1 MKLTLEDIR
10 NLCTESSFERGIQYF
25 KMGKVNSLEQLDDKI
40 TAIVQGE
47 YDYQVTIYND
57 NNKITADCTCPY
69 DWGGYCKHI
78 IATLIALFMNGEEKI
93 IKKSKNEDK
102 SEVILNS
109 LSLDEIK
116 EFLKTEFNDNPA
128 LKESFV
134 IHFSGK
140 SSKERNLLD
149 YKKEI
154 NQSFREIGDRHGFI
168 KYGINIDFF
177 EFHDLAYRFEKAGNI
192 LEAATIYQ
200 ALSEVVA
207 ENMYNV
213 DDSDGYYGD
222 KFVSAIDDMAHCI
235 TKAELKPDEKKKYIK
250 YFFDK
255 YVENEPD
262 YFREYYGYALI
273 EICFLED
280 DLKYWKK
287 LLEPYIP
294 KKIPD
299 NNRWSK
305 YYEAIEWIRMQLH
318 ILDVLNE
325 KEEFYQL
332 IKRCYQKN
340 HELCL
345 YYASRL
351 AKDGWN
357 KEAVKVAE
365 EGLTLF
371 PPHLTRDI
379 LKFLNQYYKKDYPEK
394 YKENLIKLFVQDR
407 DWNDYEKL
415 KEICS
420 QEEWKRKIFPII
432 IERLS
437 KDFLGRNILIDLYL
451 KEEMFED
458 ALKRVIAQESL
469 FTLSLY
475 YKLFA
480 EQYPT
485 IYFQAYQKLIIPFA
499 DSRMGRPHYREI
511 VKYLKEMKKIKG
523 FEEEFNRLI
532 KLLRTKYAN
541 RPAFLDEMKYF

>member
-25 KMGKVNSLEQLDDKI
+25 KMGKVNSLEQLDNKI

-57 NNKITADCTCPY
+57 NKKITADCTCPY

-78 IATLIALFMNGEEKI
+78 IATLIALLMNGEENI
-93 IKKSKNEDK
+93 IKKSKTEDK
-102 SEVILNS
+102 SEVILNN

-116 EFLKTEFNDNPA
+116 EFLKIEFNDNPA
-128 LKESFV
+128 LKENFV

-154 NQSFREIGDRHGFI
+154 NQSFREISDRHGFI
-168 KYGINIDFF
+168 KYGINVDFF

-207 ENMYNV
+207 ENMDNV

-235 TKAELKPDEKKKYIK
+235 TKAELKPAEKKKYIK

-273 EICFLED
+273 EICHLED

-287 LLEPYIP
+287 LLAPYIP

-299 NNRWSK
+299 NKSWSE

-318 ILDVLNE
+318 ILDALNE
-325 KEEFYQL
+325 KEEFYLL
-332 IKRCYQKN
+332 IKSCYQKN

-351 AKDGWN
+351 AKDGQN

-371 PPHLTRDI
+371 PPHLTRI
-379 LKFLNQYYKKDYPEK
+379 FLN
-394 YKENLIKLFVQDR
+394 F
-407 DWNDYEKL
+407 
-415 KEICS
+415 
-420 QEEWKRKIFPII
+420 
-432 IERLS
+432 
-437 KDFLGRNILIDLYL
+437 
-451 KEEMFED
+451 
-458 ALKRVIAQESL
+458 
-469 FTLSLY
+469 
-475 YKLFA
+475 
-480 EQYPT
+480 
-485 IYFQAYQKLIIPFA
+485 
-499 DSRMGRPHYREI
+499 
-511 VKYLKEMKKIKG
+511 
-523 FEEEFNRLI
+523 
-532 KLLRTKYAN
+532 
-541 RPAFLDEMKYF
+541 

>member
-10 NLCTESSFERGIQYF
+10 NLCTESSFERGIEYF
-25 KMGKVNSLEQLDDKI
+25 KMGKVISLEEVDDKI

-47 YDYQVTIYND
+47 YDYQVTIYKE
-57 NNKITADCTCPY
+57 NNRITADCTCPY

-78 IATLIALFMNGEEKI
+78 IATLIASFMNGEEKI
-93 IKKSKNEDK
+93 IKKSKTENK

-128 LKESFV
+128 LKENF
-134 IHFSGK
+134 IIYFSGK

-154 NQSFREIGDRHGFI
+154 NQSYREISDRHGFI

-177 EFHDLAYRFEKAGNI
+177 EYYDLANRFEKAGNI
-192 LEAATIYQ
+192 LEAVTIFQ

-207 ENMYNV
+207 ENMDNV

-222 KFVSAIDDMAHCI
+222 QFVSAIDDMTHCI
-235 TKAELKPDEKKKYIK
+235 KKAELKPDEKKKYIK
-250 YFFDK
+250 YFFNK
-255 YVENEPD
+255 YIENDPD
-262 YFREYYGYALI
+262 YFREYYGYALR
-273 EICFLED
+273 EICYLED

-287 LLEPYIP
+287 LLEPYLP

-299 NNRWSK
+299 SSRWSE
-305 YYEAIEWIRMQLH
+305 YYQAIEWIRMQLH
-318 ILDVLNE
+318 ILDLLNE

-332 IKRCYQKN
+332 IKRFYQKN

-351 AKDGWN
+351 GKDSQN

-371 PPHLTRDI
+371 PPHLTKDI
-379 LKFLNQYYKKDYPEK
+379 LKFLNQYYKKDSPEK
-394 YKENLIKLFVQDR
+394 YKENLIKLFVQDKK
-407 DWNDYEKL
+407 WSDYDNL
-415 KEICS
+415 KIICS
-420 QEEWKRKIFPII
+420 QEEWEEEIFPIL

-437 KDFLGRNILIDLYL
+437 KDIIGRNILIDLYI
-451 KEEMFED
+451 KENMLQQ
-458 ALKRVIAQESL
+458 ALQRAISQESL
-469 FTLSLY
+469 FTLSFY
-475 YKLFA
+475 YQVFA
-480 EQYPT
+480 EKYPAV
-485 IYFQAYQKLIIPFA
+485 YFQAYQKLIIPFA

-511 VKYLKEMKKIKG
+511 VKYLKEMKRIKG